1 MMKKLLLLLLLGLLL
16 NSCQNKKDHF
26 DWLTGNWTRMNEAE
40 GQVTREIWKK
50 ISDKEYQGLGF
61 TIQQQDTVFKEEIA
75 LLQENENWV
84 FRVTGVQE
92 EPVDF
97 PLSSFNDSEF
107 IAENAQNEFP
117 KKIHY
122 KAENRQLIATI
133 SAGDEEGIKFIFKK
147 DGL

>member
-16 NSCQNKKDHF
+16 NSCQHKKDHF